1 MRRVFLRDALRR
13 FPSTELQ
20 VAVEV
25 EARRPRRQRVS
36 TIPPTV
42 ACHGLI
48 GLQDVARCWHTLLY
62 IAVKPPMS
70 PVFGGI
76 KMY

>member
-1 MRRVFLRDALRR
+1 
-13 FPSTELQ
+13 
-20 VAVEV
+20 
-25 EARRPRRQRVS
+25 
-36 TIPPTV
+36 
-42 ACHGLI
+42 
-48 GLQDVARCWHTLLY
+48 LQDVARCWHTLLY